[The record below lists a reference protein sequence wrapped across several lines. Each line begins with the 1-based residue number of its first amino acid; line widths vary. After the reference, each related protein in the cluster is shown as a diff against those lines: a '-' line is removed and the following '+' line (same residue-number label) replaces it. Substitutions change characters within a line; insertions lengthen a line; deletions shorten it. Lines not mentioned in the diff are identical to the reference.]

1 MIKTKG
7 LLKAPSARKEVSRK
21 DSTKRNSREIK
32 ENVVVEE
39 KHPDQ
44 ISQDKEQNEL
54 LNVQVSKD
62 GEVLAKL
69 NHTTE
74 EQKQMV
80 VLQKEE
86 QEQTIVLQNEEDA
99 CILKTKLICKDTDV
113 LDSRADINVIAYCKH
128 DLDAVKAITVDVT
141 VVNRDTTASE
151 NVMVSPNVVEVLNQ
165 NLKKILPVDTQCVS
179 SNDFILE
186 LNDEG
191 KRCQNTHTITQL
203 EEEKSGEKSSVVGDS
218 FSLPKDFVASTIKGF
233 ENQKSPEKGDDS
245 SIVVKRTGRTRKNK
259 QSNDESQACEP
270 QINGSHTENTQNYLR
285 HNSEIQEVEN
295 KSENN
300 NLKQTADEK
309 SKKVLVNGMHQSG
322 SCVNI
327 LKTGSSTS

>member
-1 MIKTKG
+1 M
-7 LLKAPSARKEVSRK
+7 
-21 DSTKRNSREIK
+21 
-32 ENVVVEE
+32 
-39 KHPDQ
+39 
-44 ISQDKEQNEL
+44 
-54 LNVQVSKD
+54 
-62 GEVLAKL
+62 
-69 NHTTE
+69 
-74 EQKQMV
+74 
-80 VLQKEE
+80 
-86 QEQTIVLQNEEDA
+86 
-99 CILKTKLICKDTDV
+99 
-113 LDSRADINVIAYCKH
+113 
-128 DLDAVKAITVDVT
+128 
-141 VVNRDTTASE
+141 TASE
-151 NVMVSPNVVEVLNQ
+151 NIVVSPNVVEVLNQ
-165 NLKKILPVDTQCVS
+165 NLKKTLPVDTQCVS

-191 KRCQNTHTITQL
+191 KHCQNTQTITQL
-203 EEEKSGEKSSVVGDS
+203 EEEKSSVVGDS

-245 SIVVKRTGRTRKNK
+245 SIVVKRTRRTRNNK

-270 QINGSHTENTQNYLR
+270 QINGSHTENTQNYLS

-309 SKKVLVNGMHQSG
+309 SKKVLVNGIHQSG

>member
-7 LLKAPSARKEVSRK
+7 LLKAPSARKEVGKK

-39 KHPDQ
+39 KHPDK
-44 ISQDKEQNEL
+44 IPQDKEQNEL

-86 QEQTIVLQNEEDA
+86 QEQTVVLQNEEDA
-99 CILKTKLICKDTDV
+99 CVLKTKLICKDTDV

-128 DLDAVKAITVDVT
+128 DLDAVKTITVDVT
-141 VVNRDTTASE
+141 VVNRDMTASE
-151 NVMVSPNVVEVLNQ
+151 NIVVSPNVVEVLNQ
-165 NLKKILPVDTQCVS
+165 NLKKTLPVDTQCVS

-191 KRCQNTHTITQL
+191 KHCQNTQTITQL
-203 EEEKSGEKSSVVGDS
+203 EEEKSSVVGDS

-245 SIVVKRTGRTRKNK
+245 SIVVKRTRRTRNNK

-270 QINGSHTENTQNYLR
+270 QINGSHTENTQNYLS

-309 SKKVLVNGMHQSG
+309 SKKVLVNGIHQSG